1 MGVALD
7 IIVASRPPTK
17 SSPLGDARAVGMI
30 ILAEVIPAAYQSAD
44 GQRES
49 VLCAILVTIVQTA
62 ETKTDKRRAEK
73 TTPR

>member
-7 IIVASRPPTK
+7 IIVASRPPK

-30 ILAEVIPAAYQSAD
+30 ILAELIPAAYQSAD